1 MKSLLLL
8 MLMGMSAFAFS
19 PKADMH
25 DSQGLDMLLELEIEY
40 EEMVRVYDYQGNLVK
55 EFKLASVVNNEIS
68 LNDHFLLEQSDFA
81 FDYLGDYYYFSEE
94 TYPSTVN

>member
-19 PKADMH
+19 PKADMR
-25 DSQGLDMLLELEIEY
+25 DNQGLDMLLEMEIEY
-40 EEMVRVYDYQGNLVK
+40 EEMVRVYDYEGNLVK

-94 TYPSTVN
+94 VYPSTFN